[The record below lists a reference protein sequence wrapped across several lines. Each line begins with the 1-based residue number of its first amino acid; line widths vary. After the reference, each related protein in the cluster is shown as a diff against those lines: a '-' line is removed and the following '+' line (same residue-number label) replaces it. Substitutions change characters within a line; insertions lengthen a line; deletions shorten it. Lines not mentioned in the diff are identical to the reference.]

1 MSRPSTE
8 EIRDWVGLTVLDSDG
23 QEIGRCTRAYADDE
37 TGDSEWLAVELES
50 GQDSHLV
57 PVSDARRD
65 GDDVRVAFAR
75 TLISTSPPLG
85 APTFVS
91 LEEETRLYSHYEV
104 PTPQQEEST
113 GTSGSGRHRLVR
125 MVGGGDEFGATHH
138 AHQAGTDTATT
149 GDLSVSQTP
158 AAGDS
163 ELSRSAPYAATSDV
177 SSEDGV
183 SAGSAA
189 RTEQLGAGGTSAPA
203 PAVAGPPEPA
213 WQSSAWEDSG
223 SSPARRA
230 ATVAVPA
237 GALAAATV
245 AGVRVRRT
253 RQRQKALAAQ
263 RKSFGSVAALIPPA
277 AAVLAVVVRKV
288 RGRTSE
294 PAPVTID
301 QTKAPV
307 VSTTTTAAL
316 PDPAGMP
323 SAGAPVADL
332 PAGSSD
338 SGRRRRL
345 RVRRNGQHLS

>member
-113 GTSGSGRHRLVR
+113 DAPGTGRHRMVR
-125 MVGGGDEFGATHH
+125 LLGVADESGSAGASY
-138 AHQAGTDTATT
+138 AGTGTT
-149 GDLSVSQTP
+149 TDGDLSVSST
-158 AAGDS
+158 S
-163 ELSRSAPYAATSDV
+163 EPSQSAPYAATSDV
-177 SSEDGV
+177 PAEDSASA
-183 SAGSAA
+183 SAGAAA

-203 PAVAGPPEPA
+203 AATFATPEPA

-245 AGVRVRRT
+245 AGVRARRT

-263 RKSFGSVAALIPPA
+263 RKSFGSVAALIPP

-307 VSTTTTAAL
+307 VSTTATAAL
-316 PDPAGMP
+316 PDPAAMP